1 MLGLGVPSKTYNI
14 LCAGKPILYIGD
26 INSEIAILIKENN
39 VGYIAEPGNIDSITD
54 GIKWFMNLSA
64 IEMKSI
70 QLNCQNIILDK
81 YLKENVLMQYSKII

>member
-26 INSEIAILIKENN
+26 VNSEIAIMIKENN
-39 VGYIAEPGNIDSITD
+39 IGYIAEPGNLDSITNA
-54 GIKWFMNLSA
+54 IKWFSNLSNKE
-64 IEMKSI
+64 IKSI
-70 QLNCQNIILDK
+70 QLNCRNVVLDK